1 MKAKHISLTCCLV
14 WDKQTLYH
22 TSCGVNSAHM
32 QGYLVS
38 SAGIVV
44 SLWSV
49 QKGRAVLEFRGHEDR
64 WVQELS
70 LGTPVPIATAV

>member
-1 MKAKHISLTCCLV
+1 
-14 WDKQTLYH
+14 
-22 TSCGVNSAHM
+22 M

-70 LGTPVPIATAV
+70 LGTPVPIATAVKL